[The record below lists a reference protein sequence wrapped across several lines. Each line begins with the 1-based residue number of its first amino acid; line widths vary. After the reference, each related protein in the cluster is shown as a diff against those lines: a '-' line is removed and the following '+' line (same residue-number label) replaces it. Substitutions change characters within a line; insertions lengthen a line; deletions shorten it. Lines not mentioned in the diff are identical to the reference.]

1 MNPLLASLICA
12 FGIAGLFYLNRDDSV
27 RTSKALWLPVIY
39 LWLIGSRPVSV
50 WLGIT
55 PPIAANLQL
64 EGSPL
69 DALVFGLLLVAA
81 LVVLIWRGKRTR
93 CFLTANWPILIYF
106 FFCLISVTWAY
117 YPGVAFK
124 KWIKSIGDLVMV
136 LIIVTDGQPVAA
148 LRRLISRVGFLLL
161 PTSVLFI
168 KYYGDLGR
176 GYTPDGEPVNLGVTT
191 NKNSLGLIVLV
202 VSLVTLWNVRSLLT
216 NKDEPNRGR
225 RLVAQGTLLA
235 FALALLGMANSS
247 TCIACFI
254 LGGGLILATSL
265 RAIRSRPARVHVLC
279 LTIVLVGGAI
289 SLLGGQAGVIHALGR
304 DTSLSGRTEI
314 WAAVIPA
321 APNSI
326 VGAGFESFW
335 IGPDVQKVYRSL
347 EGWWDPQLINEAHNG
362 YIEVYLN
369 LGWIGVCLIA
379 LLLISGYRRACRAF
393 QRDPELGSLFL
404 AYVGTFAI
412 YSVTEAGFRE
422 LGASWIFLLLAV
434 VGATGVS
441 AGLFHVAEDQI
452 TTSQIARAGGGFKN
466 GPPNLQKGSSEAAQ
480 LNLNQQSGPQ
490 LMKQR
495 QLR

>member
-1 MNPLLASLICA
+1 MNPSLANLICA
-12 FGIAGLFYLNRDDSV
+12 CGIAGLFYLNRDDSV
-27 RTSKALWLPVIY
+27 RTSKALWLPVSY

-50 WLGIT
+50 WLGMT
-55 PPIAANLQL
+55 PPSGTNVQL

-69 DALVFGLLLVAA
+69 DALFFGLLLAAA
-81 LVVLIWRGKRTR
+81 LVVLIRRGKRTR

-117 YPGVAFK
+117 YPDVAFK
-124 KWIKSIGDLVMV
+124 RWIKAIGDLAMV
-136 LIIVTDGQPVAA
+136 LIIVTDAQPVAA

-176 GYTPDGEPVNLGVTT
+176 GYTPDGEQMNVGVST

-202 VSLVTLWNVRSLLT
+202 VSLVTLWNVRSLLIH
-216 NKDEPNRGR
+216 KDEPNRGR

-235 FALALLGMANSS
+235 FGLALFGMANCA

-254 LGGGLILATSL
+254 IGGGLILATGL
-265 RAIRSRPARVHVLC
+265 RAIRSRPARVHALC
-279 LTIVLVGGAI
+279 LTIVLVGGGI
-289 SLLGGQAGVIHALGR
+289 SLFGGQAGVVHALGR
-304 DTSLSGRTEI
+304 DTTLSGRTEI

-321 APNSI
+321 VPNPV

-335 IGPDVQKVYRSL
+335 IGPGVQKMARVLSAS
-347 EGWWDPQLINEAHNG
+347 GWWRPESLNEAHDG

-379 LLLISGYRRACRAF
+379 LILITGYRHASRAF

-404 AYVGTFAI
+404 AYVLTGAI
-412 YSVTEAGFRE
+412 YSITEAGFRF
-422 LGASWIFLLLAV
+422 LSLSWIFLLLAV
-434 VGATGVS
+434 VGASGVAAGFFDDGTRQICSSRGATAASDTIRRKRQAVDTASPTSVRKSS
-441 AGLFHVAEDQI
+441 A
-452 TTSQIARAGGGFKN
+452 TR
-466 GPPNLQKGSSEAAQ
+466 
-480 LNLNQQSGPQ
+480 
-490 LMKQR
+490 
-495 QLR
+495 